1 MRMSEWVGGAVKC
14 GQVALSEEEEVSASN
29 SAFDSYSTPILSCFA
44 AVVLNLNNQRTDY
57 LLACM
62 PRLLGVGCPALLVA
76 LQYSI
81 AVVILCICKFCI
93 LRLHTNI
100 ASLHFS
106 INSLVHSS
114 IPPTANRPPHMSQ
127 NTNLYSGVR
136 QQ

>member
-29 SAFDSYSTPILSCFA
+29 SAFDSYSTPILSYFA
-44 AVVLNLNNQRTDY
+44 AVVLNLNNQRTY